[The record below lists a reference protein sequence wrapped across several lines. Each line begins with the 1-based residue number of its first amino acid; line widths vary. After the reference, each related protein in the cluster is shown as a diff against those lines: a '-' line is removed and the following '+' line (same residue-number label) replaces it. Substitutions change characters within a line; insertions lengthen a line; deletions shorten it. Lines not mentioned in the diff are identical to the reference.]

1 MDGYMS
7 AVRGE
12 AQSCMSSL
20 PASVNKS
27 FQLLFRG
34 AEVRTVRSVEDL
46 SGEG

>member
-1 MDGYMS
+1 MS